1 MANLGQNIN
10 NLIMTRPMEHP
21 LFRSFGL
28 GGEVDGAPITR
39 GQIAVECARWLPSVT
54 VKSVQIEKATHEGHF
69 VYNISVEGR

>member
-1 MANLGQNIN
+1 MADLGYNITSM
-10 NLIMTRPMEHP
+10 IMTRPMEHP

-54 VKSVQIEKATHEGHF
+54 VKSVVAERVTGEGHF
-69 VYNISVEGR
+69 TYTISVEGR

>member
-1 MANLGQNIN
+1 MANLGQNITN
-10 NLIMTRPMEHP
+10 MIECRPMEHC

-39 GQIAVECARWLPSVT
+39 GQIQVECARWLPTVT
-54 VKSVQIEKATHEGHF
+54 VKSVQIEKATKEGHF